1 MGQISIDLLKKNFDL
16 KVTTYKQ
23 IFYLNF
29 EFAQSQGSRL
39 LGTKQFLMLVIAKF
53 FKILQAKKK
62 NVEVHCVL
70 VLYIEKNSIPNILKV
85 HIQQENLK
93 QKKNFFFAKM
103 KFKNVMDVW
112 TNFFRQL
119 AFFRDVRLGISI
131 NRYWKGTYFGH
142 IWHLKLDFRIR

>member
-62 NVEVHCVL
+62 NCGSALCISFIHRKKFHSKYFKSSYPAGE
-70 VLYIEKNSIPNILKV
+70 P
-85 HIQQENLK
+85 QA
-93 QKKNFFFAKM
+93 KKNFFFAKM

-131 NRYWKGTYFGH
+131 NRFWKGTYFGH